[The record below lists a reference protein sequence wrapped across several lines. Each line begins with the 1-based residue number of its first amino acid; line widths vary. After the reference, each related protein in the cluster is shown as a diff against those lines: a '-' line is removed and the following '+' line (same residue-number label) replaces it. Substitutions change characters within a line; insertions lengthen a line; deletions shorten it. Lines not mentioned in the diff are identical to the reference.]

1 MVITPATPALAL
13 FVSLPGSPHIAATA
27 RAKENR
33 ELLGLG
39 QEMLHVIRFALGGI
53 LIIK

>member
-39 QEMLHVIRFALGGI
+39 HVIRFALGGI